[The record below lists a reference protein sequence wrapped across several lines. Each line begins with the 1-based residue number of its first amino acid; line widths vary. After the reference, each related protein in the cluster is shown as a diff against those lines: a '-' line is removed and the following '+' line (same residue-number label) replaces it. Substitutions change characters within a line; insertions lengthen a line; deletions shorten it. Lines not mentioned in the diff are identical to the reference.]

1 MEPWTDLETVSSAC
15 GDQFKIWTWTSLMS
29 VLLKLLDRRLTHWPL
44 CYQGFGPDGGSPT
57 LNSFR
62 TNDFESFLYGSSKHI
77 WMNKIGSCD
86 CIRNNMWVITGSWL
100 RIELKSS
107 QWVVLTLNYQL
118 TVTCLTSRPHTNLKW
133 SFWVVL
139 PNRLPTYK
147 DGTLTAEL
155 QKDKNS
161 FKDQILFHLK
171 DVSIIP
177 KIFIWVN

>member
-1 MEPWTDLETVSSAC
+1 MEPWTDLETVSSAWKADTLTFVLSRQKMVPAE
-15 GDQFKIWTWTSLMS
+15 GSTPQSLSGVVFWVPS
-29 VLLKLLDRRLTHWPL
+29 VCFPPCWVIYMIIILKSVGWHHEFE
-44 CYQGFGPDGGSPT
+44 Y
-57 LNSFR
+57 LN
-62 TNDFESFLYGSSKHI
+62 
-77 WMNKIGSCD
+77 GSCD

-171 DVSIIP
+171 DDNIIS